1 MPAETVK
8 IIFFGNLTPYPLSLD
23 KERGREC
30 REGLRP
36 SLKYS
41 PFLRREEVRENLT
54 L

>member
-8 IIFFGNLTPYPLSLD
+8 IIFFGNLTPCPLSLD

-36 SLKYS
+36 SVS
-41 PFLRREEVRENLT
+41 GTPVIREKRDFENN
-54 L
+54 